1 MRNPLPDNDVPKRT
15 LAAVVTSQIRQRI
28 FDGTFAP
35 GTPLNEVELAAQFRT
50 SRGPVREGLQRLVQE
65 GLLAR
70 SPHRAITVRV
80 LTAEDFEDLYFA
92 RATIERAA
100 LIRLATRGVP
110 ASLIAELEQTLGR
123 MSLAIHRQDWAQVSA
138 FDLRFH
144 EIAVYAA
151 GSERLT
157 TMYAQL
163 AGQAR
168 LGLNI
173 LVGTYKGREDLL
185 DEHQHLL
192 RMVTTGNLPALI
204 EALDAH
210 FGDAMNT
217 LTTHRDDTSAIATAH
232 THQHHGG

>member
-1 MRNPLPDNDVPKRT
+1 MRKAPPDNDVPKRT

-35 GTPLNEVELAAQFRT
+35 GMPLNEVELAAQFRT

-65 GLLAR
+65 ELLVR
-70 SPHRAITVRV
+70 TPHRGITVRV
-80 LTAEDFEDLYFA
+80 LTTEDLEDLYFA

-100 LIRLATRGVP
+100 LIRLATRGAP

-123 MSLAIHRQDWAQVSA
+123 MSLAIHRQDWVQASA

-163 AGQAR
+163 AGQTR
-168 LGLNI
+168 LGLNM
-173 LVGTYKGREDLL
+173 LVGTYKGRGDLL

-192 RMVTTGNLPALI
+192 RLITAGNLPALI
-204 EALDAH
+204 EALDEH

-217 LTTHRDDTSAIATAH
+217 LTTHHHDTSAIAVAH
-232 THQHHGG
+232 THQQNGG